1 MNTKI
6 CYLYRDAGNYK
17 VHNECVIQGEL
28 SKEQIQSIL
37 DCCDMGEYFIPRQVG
52 MPERRFDE
60 YDTEVDHCWF
70 EISEDGFERTN
81 QPANIPLTPRQLVE
95 NFALRIEMSY
105 HLEYCPSCNQ
115 GGASGMGSVF
125 SLLGCN
131 IYDDHLHQ
139 ENAGVPENP
148 SEPDATKEQ
157 TEDVT
162 SDLVMR

>member
-1 MNTKI
+1 MQ
-6 CYLYRDAGNYK
+6 GNYK

-95 NFALRIEMSY
+95 NFALRKD
-105 HLEYCPSCNQ
+105 NW
-115 GGASGMGSVF
+115 
-125 SLLGCN
+125 
-131 IYDDHLHQ
+131 DDTECMDS
-139 ENAGVPENP
+139 EN
-148 SEPDATKEQ
+148 
-157 TEDVT
+157 
-162 SDLVMR
+162 SDLGMEM